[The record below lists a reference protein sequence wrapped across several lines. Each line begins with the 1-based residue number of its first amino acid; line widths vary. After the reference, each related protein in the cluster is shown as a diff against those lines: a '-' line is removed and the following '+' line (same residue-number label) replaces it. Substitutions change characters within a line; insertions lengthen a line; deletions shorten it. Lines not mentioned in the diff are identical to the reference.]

1 MAGNIT
7 KRGENRWQVKVF
19 LGRDAD
25 TGKQKFHNKTI
36 NGTKKDAQAYLNK
49 VLYERDRGVW
59 VEPSTMLVGDYLDRW
74 VAEVDTSRSKTR
86 EYNTWVIG
94 KYIKPAIGGIQLG
107 RLSAFDIQGLYNS
120 LTSRGLAPSSVRRF
134 HNLLSSALR
143 TAQRMGLAAKNPA
156 ADAILPKVKKV
167 KMKVLDA
174 EQARRFL
181 AVAQHDRYSVLWA
194 LAIET
199 GLRPEEYLGLTW
211 ADLDLREGV
220 IMLQRV
226 LHWLKDGSWRFEPPK
241 TDSGCRRI
249 RLSGSLIDLLICHR
263 QAQNAERQNMGPAWL
278 DLDFVFPAANGGPF
292 RRENLTKRHF
302 KPLLRAAG
310 LPEIRLYDLRHTSA
324 TLLLLEGVH
333 VKVVSERLG
342 HADVTLTLNTYSH
355 VLPDMQ
361 RDATVAIGGLL
372 HGSSGNCE
380 AGD

>member
-7 KRGENRWQVKVF
+7 KRGENRWQVRVF
-19 LGRDAD
+19 QGRDPN
-25 TGKQKFHNKTI
+25 TGKQKVHSKTI
-36 NGTKKDAQAYLNK
+36 QGTKKDAQVYLNK
-49 VLYERDRGVW
+49 VLYERDRGSW
-59 VEPSTMLVGDYLDRW
+59 VEPSTILVGDYLDRW
-74 VAEVDTSRSKTR
+74 VAEVDTSRATTR

-107 RLSAFDIQGLYNS
+107 RLTAFDIQGLYNS

-143 TAQRMGLAAKNPA
+143 TAQRMGIAAKNPA
-156 ADAILPKVKKV
+156 SDAILPKVKKT

-181 AVAQHDRYSVLWA
+181 IAAQSDRYSVLWA
-194 LAIET
+194 VALET
-199 GLRPEEYLGLTW
+199 GMRPEEYLGLTW
-211 ADLDLREGV
+211 SDLDLKEGI

-241 TDSGCRRI
+241 SDAGCRRI
-249 RLSGSLIDLLICHR
+249 RLSANLIDQLIHLR
-263 QAQNAERQNMGPAWL
+263 QLQNAERQAMGTEWL
-278 DLDFVFPAANGGPF
+278 AFDFVFPAANGAPI

-310 LPEIRLYDLRHTSA
+310 LPDIRLYDLRHTSA

-333 VKVVSERLG
+333 VKIVSERLG

-361 RDATVAIGGLL
+361 RDATAAIGCLL
-372 HGSSGNCE
+372 HG
-380 AGD
+380 

>member
-19 LGRDAD
+19 LGRDPG

-49 VLYERDRGVW
+49 VLYERDQGVW
-59 VEPSTMLVGDYLDRW
+59 VEPSTMMVGDYLDRW

-143 TAQRMGLAAKNPA
+143 TAQRMGLSAKNPA

-167 KMKVLDA
+167 RMKVLDA

-181 AVAQHDRYSVLWA
+181 TAAQHDRYAVLWA

-199 GLRPEEYLGLTW
+199 GMRPEEYLGLTW
-211 ADLDLREGV
+211 SDLDLKEGV
-220 IMLQRV
+220 GV
-226 LHWLKDGSWRFEPPK
+226 H
-241 TDSGCRRI
+241 
-249 RLSGSLIDLLICHR
+249 
-263 QAQNAERQNMGPAWL
+263 
-278 DLDFVFPAANGGPF
+278 
-292 RRENLTKRHF
+292 
-302 KPLLRAAG
+302 LLRPFQAYRRYLA
-310 LPEIRLYDLRHTSA
+310 PQE
-324 TLLLLEGVH
+324 
-333 VKVVSERLG
+333 
-342 HADVTLTLNTYSH
+342 N
-355 VLPDMQ
+355 
-361 RDATVAIGGLL
+361 
-372 HGSSGNCE
+372 
-380 AGD
+380 

>member
-19 LGRDAD
+19 LGRDPD
-25 TGKQKFHNKTI
+25 SGKQKFHNKTI

-86 EYNTWVIG
+86 EYNNWVIG

-120 LTSRGLAPSSVRRF
+120 LTNRGLAAASVRRF

-143 TAQRMGLAAKNPA
+143 TAQRMGFAAKNPA
-156 ADAILPKVKKV
+156 ADVILPTVKKI

-181 AVAQHDRYSVLWA
+181 TAARQDRYAVLWA
-194 LAIET
+194 LALET
-199 GLRPEEYLGLTW
+199 GMRPEEYLGLTW
-211 ADLDLREGV
+211 SDLDLREGV

-249 RLSGSLIDLLICHR
+249 RLSASLITLLVSHR
-263 QAQNAERQNMGPAWL
+263 QAQNAERQAMGADWL
-278 DLDFVFPAANGGPF
+278 DFDFVFPAVNGAPF

-302 KPLLRAAG
+302 KPLLHAAG
-310 LPEIRLYDLRHTSA
+310 LPDIRLYDLRHTSA

-333 VKVVSERLG
+333 VKIVSERLG

-361 RDATVAIGGLL
+361 RDATVAIGNLL
-372 HGSSGNCE
+372 HL
-380 AGD
+380 